1 MEQAEEALNDKL
13 SLLKL
18 RMRMYLVSHL
28 NIGNVDQHEAKMK
41 EREQV
46 FEDIHLVR
54 GKLIQKFSSQLSQ
67 ERSNEL
73 ENQTSLLEQEFLV
86 YRESF
91 ASKLIELKNSILSI
105 NNQPSLE
112 VPSTGHLTLSNTF
125 QAQQNAVKR
134 KVKAK
139 LDAVMED

>member
-46 FEDIHLVR
+46 FE
-54 GKLIQKFSSQLSQ
+54 SSK
-67 ERSNEL
+67 
-73 ENQTSLLEQEFLV
+73 TF
-86 YRESF
+86 
-91 ASKLIELKNSILSI
+91 ILSVV
-105 NNQPSLE
+105 N
-112 VPSTGHLTLSNTF
+112 
-125 QAQQNAVKR
+125 
-134 KVKAK
+134 
-139 LDAVMED
+139 

>member
-28 NIGNVDQHEAKMK
+28 NFGNVDQHEAKMK

-46 FEDIHLVR
+46 FEDIHLVS
-54 GKLIQKFSSQLSQ
+54 GKLIQKFSFQLSQ

-73 ENQTSLLEQEFLV
+73 ENQTSMLEQEFLV

-91 ASKLIELKNSILSI
+91 ASKLIELKNDIL
-105 NNQPSLE
+105 
-112 VPSTGHLTLSNTF
+112 
-125 QAQQNAVKR
+125 
-134 KVKAK
+134 
-139 LDAVMED
+139 